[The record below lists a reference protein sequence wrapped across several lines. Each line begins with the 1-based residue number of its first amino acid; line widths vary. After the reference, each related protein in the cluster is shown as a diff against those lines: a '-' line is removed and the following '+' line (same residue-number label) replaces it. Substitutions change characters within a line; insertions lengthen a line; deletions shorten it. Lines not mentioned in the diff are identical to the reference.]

1 MPDMIAVRDLI
12 KRFGDVVPTEVLHG
26 ISVSFEKGAL
36 TAVIGPSGSGKTT
49 LLNIVSLLE
58 SPTSGELVIDGRD
71 FSAGDINAYSAF
83 RNAHIGFIFQF
94 HYLLPEFT
102 ALENILIP
110 HWIGLG
116 RPPGAVV
123 DRALG
128 LMRDMSMSHI
138 KDKYPNQISGGEQ
151 QRVAI
156 ARALIRVPKIVFAD
170 EPTGNLD
177 RETGLAVLGIMT
189 RMIRDLGT
197 TLVMVTH
204 DREIA
209 LKADR
214 ILELV
219 DGRICKSFRVVE
231 KGEQAARELLE
242 DRSCYADE
250 PPGPSAVPPGPG
262 RKP

>member
-1 MPDMIAVRDLI
+1 MADIITARGLV
-12 KRFGDVVPTEVLHG
+12 KRFGQLVQTEVLHG
-26 ISVSFEKGAL
+26 IDVAFEKGGL

-49 LLNIVSLLE
+49 LLNIISLLE
-58 SPTSGELVIDGRD
+58 SPTEGELVIEGRD
-71 FSAGDINAYSAF
+71 FSAGDINRYAGY
-83 RNAHIGFIFQF
+83 RNAHIGFVFQF

-102 ALENILIP
+102 ALENILLP
-110 HWIGLG
+110 YWIGRG
-116 RPPGAVV
+116 RPPAALT

-128 LMRDMSMSHI
+128 LMRDMAMLHV

-156 ARALIRVPKIVFAD
+156 ARALVQEPKIVFAD

-177 RETGLAVLGIMT
+177 RETGSAVLGIMT
-189 RMIRDLGT
+189 GMIKDLGT

-219 DGRICKSFRVVE
+219 DGRICKDFRLAE
-231 KGEQAARELLE
+231 KGERTAREMLE
-242 DRSCYADE
+242 DRGCDLDDPQDA
-250 PPGPSAVPPGPG
+250 GG
-262 RKP
+262 